1 MLITKKTLHRLNFLK
16 KQHYIFNLINYQL
29 IYCYFKN
36 YSNILFGSL
45 IYLALILKK
54 KKEVSFIYNIKMT
67 SPNYNTLVVR
77 TQHFLNFVNR
87 FKMFKSMKTNYFKKK
102 SKKYTL
108 LRSPFVYSKS
118 REQLHFIINKCQIVL
133 VSEKS
138 NIFFATYID
147 LSLKKLVKNMYNAKS
162 KIIKYFIDFV

>member
-54 KKEVSFIYNIKMT
+54 KK
-67 SPNYNTLVVR
+67 R
-77 TQHFLNFVNR
+77 
-87 FKMFKSMKTNYFKKK
+87 
-102 SKKYTL
+102 SK
-108 LRSPFVYSKS
+108 F
-118 REQLHFIINKCQIVL
+118 
-133 VSEKS
+133 
-138 NIFFATYID
+138 YI
-147 LSLKKLVKNMYNAKS
+147 
-162 KIIKYFIDFV
+162 